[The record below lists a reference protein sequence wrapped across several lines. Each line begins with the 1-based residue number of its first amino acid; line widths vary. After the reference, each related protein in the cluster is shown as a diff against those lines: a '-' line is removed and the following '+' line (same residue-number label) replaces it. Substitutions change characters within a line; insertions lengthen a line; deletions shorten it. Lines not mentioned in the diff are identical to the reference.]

1 MAVFDTHKAVK
12 TLTGAGFSENQAEAL
27 IDAVSEARGDAA
39 TKDDLQA
46 SEQALRTDLQASEQ
60 ALRTD
65 LQASEQA
72 LRTDLQA
79 SEQALRTDLQALRTD
94 LQASEHAFT
103 AKFNEVEHATKA
115 EFAAVRAEMQVMEER
130 LRKHLAEQ
138 LGRQTFQLLV
148 AISALA
154 GVVSGIVIAVLKLF
168 P

>member
-46 SEQALRTDLQASEQ
+46 SEQALRTDLQA
-60 ALRTD
+60 LRTD
-65 LQASEQA
+65 LQASEQ
-72 LRTDLQA
+72 
-79 SEQALRTDLQALRTD
+79 
-94 LQASEHAFT
+94 AFT

-154 GVVSGIVIAVLKLF
+154 GVVSGIMIAVLKLF

>member
-65 LQASEQA
+65 LQASE
-72 LRTDLQA
+72 
-79 SEQALRTDLQALRTD
+79 QALRTD

>member
-27 IDAVSEARGDAA
+27 IDAVSDARGDAA

-46 SEQALRTDLQASEQ
+46 SEQALRTDLQ

-94 LQASEHAFT
+94 LQASEQAFT
-103 AKFNEVEHATKA
+103 AKFNEVEHATRA

-154 GVVSGIVIAVLKLF
+154 GVVSGIMIAVLKLF

>member
-1 MAVFDTHKAVK
+1 MALFDTHKAVK

-39 TKDDLQA
+39 TNDDLQA
-46 SEQALRTDLQASEQ
+46 SEQALRADLQASEQ
-60 ALRTD
+60 ALRAD

-72 LRTDLQA
+72 LRADLQTLRADLQA
-79 SEQALRTDLQALRTD
+79 SDQAI
-94 LQASEHAFT
+94 
-103 AKFNEVEHATKA
+103 
-115 EFAAVRAEMQVMEER
+115 RADMQVMEER
-130 LRKHLAEQ
+130 LRKHIAEQ
-138 LGRQTFQLLV
+138 LGKQTFQLLV

>member
-1 MAVFDTHKAVK
+1 MALFDTHKAVK
-12 TLTGAGFSENQAEAL
+12 TLTGAGFTENQAEAL

-65 LQASEQA
+65 LQASEQTLRAETQA
-72 LRTDLQA
+72 LRADLQA
-79 SEQALRTDLQALRTD
+79 SEQTLRAEMQALRAD
-94 LQASEHAFT
+94 LQVSEQ
-103 AKFNEVEHATKA
+103 
-115 EFAAVRAEMQVMEER
+115 AVRADMQVMEER
-130 LRKHLAEQ
+130 LRKHIAEQ
-138 LGRQTFQLLV
+138 LGKQTFQLLV

>member
-46 SEQALRTDLQASEQ
+46 SEQALRTDLQA
-60 ALRTD
+60 LRAD

-79 SEQALRTDLQALRTD
+79 SEQ
-94 LQASEHAFT
+94 AFT